1 MSVCCLMLTN
11 NIFRFQ
17 RTSKKRQKF
26 IKIDFLNQHVN
37 IRIEIQEY
45 RNSFQKTTAFITHQV
60 LTCLQGLPILRSLKS
75 T

>member
-45 RNSFQKTTAFITHQV
+45 RNSFQKTTALITHQV